1 MISKNLYFKL
11 IKQDF
16 KKRIWCPI
24 LIFVACF
31 LGLEVRMLMGME
43 QFTQYSDL
51 RPYDITVYI
60 RQYFFGR
67 EAMAM
72 SAVACMAA
80 FLCGISGYT
89 YLHSK
94 IQVDLYHSLPVSR
107 TQLFWSRYLSGFL
120 QFMIPFVMN
129 IIICIGIAVGR
140 KAITIQTIPAIFSF
154 IGIQMI
160 IFVLSYSVAVIA
172 TGLTGNL
179 IISILGTGVLFVYS
193 TVLEVILFLMSTR
206 FFDTYT
212 VYNSRGNIALNDKI
226 WCFSPLS
233 MIIKLFAS
241 PNNTTQVAAQKFF
254 KYDSSYIWVLIV
266 AAILYSLAAYIIFVK
281 RASESAG
288 KSIAF
293 RVAEPIIKTMIVIP
307 AAFYMGFF
315 FCSIYYIDTDEWFLF
330 GVIFG
335 FTIVCILMEIIY
347 RINLHGALM
356 HKKQFLFNL
365 ACTMLI
371 LIVFWYDVAG
381 YDTYV
386 PSDSQ
391 LQSCAVS
398 ISDLMPLQQDIRVNE
413 FGVHHLSP
421 AEYRMANMELQG
433 NSSVMELARKA
444 AKEQLAYRNF
454 DYYDGIE
461 ESPEYIETM
470 KRQEN
475 YRNIEF
481 GYKFPSG
488 KVIYR
493 SYIIDISDETTLY
506 LLSGIFND
514 SNYKVGS
521 TPIFND
527 YWNVSFEAIRC
538 QSNFKIGDIT
548 LTPERQ
554 AKLMEIYY
562 NEYIKLTLD
571 TVMHTLPV
579 GTLDFMVRNINDKY
593 HYSSY
598 SGNMYVY
605 PQFTETIALIKEY
618 GFDMLENPTSED
630 VELIRL
636 TKEKTTSSYN
646 NLPMADSELDDETK
660 EYTDKEQ
667 IQQILDNIINERF
680 YWYPNYGDLFDHCY
694 FIEIR
699 YAKND
704 RNNSDSNYLFITGQ
718 IPAFI
723 Q

>member
-680 YWYPNYGDLFDHCY
+680 YRYPNYGDLFDHCY

>member
-562 NEYIKLTLD
+562 NEYMKLTLD

-646 NLPMADSELDDETK
+646 NLPMADSELDDEPK

>member
-107 TQLFWSRYLSGFL
+107 TQLFWARYLSGFL

>member
-579 GTLDFMVRNINDKY
+579 GTLDFMVRNSN
-593 HYSSY
+593 
-598 SGNMYVY
+598 
-605 PQFTETIALIKEY
+605 FALE
-618 GFDMLENPTSED
+618 
-630 VELIRL
+630 
-636 TKEKTTSSYN
+636 
-646 NLPMADSELDDETK
+646 
-660 EYTDKEQ
+660 
-667 IQQILDNIINERF
+667 
-680 YWYPNYGDLFDHCY
+680 
-694 FIEIR
+694 
-699 YAKND
+699 
-704 RNNSDSNYLFITGQ
+704 
-718 IPAFI
+718 
-723 Q
+723 